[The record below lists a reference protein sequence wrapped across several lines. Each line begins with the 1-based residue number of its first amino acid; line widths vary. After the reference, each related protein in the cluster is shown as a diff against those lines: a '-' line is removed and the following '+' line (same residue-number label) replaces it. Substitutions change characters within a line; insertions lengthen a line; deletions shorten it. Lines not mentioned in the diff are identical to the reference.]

1 MNHWLLLALSL
12 TVISLGGCGNVAET
26 NVSSSSEQDSNE
38 LISETTDPAIE
49 EVDDDA
55 ASVSIDTAYLI
66 SSDGIGVAQ
75 LGMSFGELKQALPD
89 DVEYIIESPF
99 IVDFDAIAVRQNDE
113 TRFYLLYLAGES
125 FTDEDI
131 IQGLMT
137 TNSAYKTAEGIGV
150 ETSIYEAEEVYGEAT
165 LSYSLAN
172 ESREY
177 VRFENHPGGNLAFG
191 VYGGGAEAADYS
203 GIYANPAAE
212 YNETQDYV
220 EDATIQTILVVCVA
234 EACT

>member
-26 NVSSSSEQDSNE
+26 NVSASAEQDSNE
-38 LISETTDPAIE
+38 SVTETTDSAIE
-49 EVDDDA
+49 AVDDDA
-55 ASVSIDTAYLI
+55 ASAPIDTAYLI
-66 SSDGIGVAQ
+66 SGNGIGVAQ

-99 IVDFDAIAVRQNDE
+99 IVDFDAIAVRQDDD
-113 TRFYLLYLAGES
+113 TKFYLLYLAGES

-137 TNSAYKTAEGIGV
+137 TNSAYKTAEGVGV
-150 ETSIYEAEEVYGEAT
+150 ETSIREAEGIYGEAT
-165 LSYSLAN
+165 LSYNLAN

-220 EDATIQTILVVCVA
+220 EGATIQTILVVCVA